1 MKTQT
6 CCFTGHRQIPPQQ
19 NLKIYKCLKAEI
31 TNSIENGV
39 VNFVTGGALG
49 FDTLAAQA
57 VLELRQR
64 YAHIKLQLILP
75 CKNQTA
81 KWRTADQIVYENIKK
96 ACNGY
101 IYVSDLYTQGWMQK
115 RNRRLVE
122 CSVYCICYLTE
133 PFGGTAYTAFCQ
145 KERPEN
151 HQFGAE
157 NGKINDT

>member
-1 MKTQT
+1 M
-6 CCFTGHRQIPPQQ
+6 
-19 NLKIYKCLKAEI
+19 
-31 TNSIENGV
+31 IENGV

-96 ACNGY
+96 GMQR
-101 IYVSDLYTQGWMQK
+101 IYL
-115 RNRRLVE
+115 
-122 CSVYCICYLTE
+122 C
-133 PFGGTAYTAFCQ
+133 F
-145 KERPEN
+145 
-151 HQFGAE
+151 
-157 NGKINDT
+157 

>member
-31 TNSIENGV
+31 TNLIENGV

-49 FDTLAAQA
+49 FDTLAAQT

-75 CKNQTA
+75 K
-81 KWRTADQIVYENIKK
+81 RTA
-96 ACNGY
+96 
-101 IYVSDLYTQGWMQK
+101 
-115 RNRRLVE
+115 
-122 CSVYCICYLTE
+122 
-133 PFGGTAYTAFCQ
+133 
-145 KERPEN
+145 
-151 HQFGAE
+151 
-157 NGKINDT
+157 